1 MFTAAAMN
9 HSGMKIFAPSAA
21 VWPKNLAP
29 STKSAARARPPR
41 MMMALRMS
49 LAEAVGTVIV
59 NHADR
64 LHVRIADGRADE
76 LEAALEQI
84 LAQRI
89 GLRRLHRDLVA
100 AINPRPAA
108 DEAPDVGV
116 EAAELFLHGEERL
129 CVGDAALELEAIAY
143 DAFISHQGRYFLR

>member
-76 LEAALEQI
+76 LEAALQQI

-89 GLRRLHRDLVA
+89 GLRRLRRHLVA
-100 AINPRPAA
+100 AIDQRLSVHK
-108 DEAPDVGV
+108 APDISV
-116 EAAELFLHGEERL
+116 EAAELFLHREEGL
-129 CVGDAALELEAIAY
+129 GVADAAFELQAIAN
-143 DAFISHQGRYFLR
+143 DAFITH